1 MSVTQS
7 SSKPAT
13 SVNPFDLL
21 SGLIS
26 KTESKPST
34 VTSSGN
40 GDALQ
45 MLAGLMKS
53 VKTPVSSEEA
63 PPSTAAETLPSKV
76 EPSFSK
82 PATPPTAT
90 ETQSIHTE
98 KAPLNKETSTTA
110 VSGAENIK
118 LEPTATPGNSAAVE
132 VKKEP
137 TEFVKKISTIGSAGN
152 NRYTAGRH

>member
-1 MSVTQS
+1 VSVTQS
-7 SSKPAT
+7 SSKPAA

-40 GDALQ
+40 
-45 MLAGLMKS
+45 

-98 KAPLNKETSTTA
+98 KAPLNKEISTTA

-118 LEPTATPGNSAAVE
+118 LEPTATPRNSAAEKRTAAVE